1 MGRNDRVFDAAS
13 TKNDAFTAPYI
24 SDRLMYGLQN
34 GCFNVC
40 GMPGQIAEQIEQNT
54 VRTNLCRKGAK
65 LAACSMISTIDGS
78 PISLR
83 MDPNGMTVLGVG
95 REYEATYP
103 QVAIGR
109 GTYPHA
115 HCSRSARVN
124 VPR

>member
-1 MGRNDRVFDAAS
+1 
-13 TKNDAFTAPYI
+13 
-24 SDRLMYGLQN
+24 MYGLQN

-40 GMPGQIAEQIEQNT
+40 GMPGQDAEQIEQNT
-54 VRTNLCRKGAK
+54 VRTNLCHKGAK
-65 LAACSMISTIDGS
+65 LAGCSIISTIDGS

-83 MDPNGMTVLGVG
+83 MDPNGITVLGAG

-109 GTYPHA
+109 GTYPRA

>member
-1 MGRNDRVFDAAS
+1 
-13 TKNDAFTAPYI
+13 
-24 SDRLMYGLQN
+24 MYGLQN

-40 GMPGQIAEQIEQNT
+40 GMPGQTAEQIEQNT
-54 VRTNLCRKGAK
+54 VRTNLCYKGAK
-65 LAACSMISTIDGS
+65 LAGCSMISTIDGS
-78 PISLR
+78 PIPLR
-83 MDPNGMTVLGVG
+83 MEPNGMTVLGVG
-95 REYEATYP
+95 HEGVGHEYEATYP

>member
-1 MGRNDRVFDAAS
+1 
-13 TKNDAFTAPYI
+13 
-24 SDRLMYGLQN
+24 MYGLQN

-54 VRTNLCRKGAK
+54 VRTNLYYKGAK
-65 LAACSMISTIDGS
+65 LAGCSMISTIDGS
-78 PISLR
+78 PLSLR
-83 MDPNGMTVLGVG
+83 MDPNGMTILGVG

-103 QVAIGR
+103 HV
-109 GTYPHA
+109 

>member
-1 MGRNDRVFDAAS
+1 
-13 TKNDAFTAPYI
+13 
-24 SDRLMYGLQN
+24 MYGLQN

-40 GMPGQIAEQIEQNT
+40 GMPGQITEQIEQNT
-54 VRTNLCRKGAK
+54 VRTNLYYKGAK
-65 LAACSMISTIDGS
+65 LAGCSMISTIDGS
-78 PISLR
+78 PLSLR
-83 MDPNGMTVLGVG
+83 MDPNGMTILGVG

-109 GTYPHA
+109 GAYPHV

>member
-1 MGRNDRVFDAAS
+1 
-13 TKNDAFTAPYI
+13 
-24 SDRLMYGLQN
+24 MYGLQN

-40 GMPGQIAEQIEQNT
+40 GMPGQDAEQIEQNT
-54 VRTNLCRKGAK
+54 VRTNLCHKGAK
-65 LAACSMISTIDGS
+65 LADCSMISTIDDS
-78 PISLR
+78 PIPLR

-95 REYEATYP
+95 REYGVGRECEAIYP